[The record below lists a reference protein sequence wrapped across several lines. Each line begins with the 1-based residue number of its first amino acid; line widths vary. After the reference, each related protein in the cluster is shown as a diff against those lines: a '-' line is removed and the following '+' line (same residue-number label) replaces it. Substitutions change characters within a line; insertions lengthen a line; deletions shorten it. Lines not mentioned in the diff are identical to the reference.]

1 MSFSFPGDSCTLHLT
16 YTFLSCARAPVIIL
30 LVLLLFSSTSRFSI
44 NCGFYWN
51 VSVCAKSL
59 SRVRLF
65 ATLWTAACQAPLSM
79 GFFRKEYWSEL
90 HFLLQG
96 IFLTQGSNMHL
107 FCLLHWQV
115 GSLLLGPMLL
125 TWMSWTLCNPM
136 GSSLQ
141 GHLSLEFSRQEYW
154 SGLPCPLPGDLPNP
168 ETKPRSLALQADS
181 SLSEPPGKP
190 QRKGLIWDL
199 NLGPLVASG
208 KNRTL

>member
-1 MSFSFPGDSCTLHLT
+1 M
-16 YTFLSCARAPVIIL
+16 IL

-65 ATLWTAACQAPLSM
+65 ATQWTAACQAPLSM
-79 GFFRKEYWSEL
+79 GYFRKEYWSEL

-96 IFLTQGSNMHL
+96 IFLTQGSNMRL

-125 TWMSWTLCNPM
+125 TWMSWILCNPM

-154 SGLPCPLPGDLPNP
+154 SGLPCPLPRDLPNP
-168 ETKPRSLALQADS
+168 GTKPRSLALQADS

-190 QRKGLIWDL
+190 FLHIATLMCSMNNRLHIQASPLPLHCWARLTAERRIDL
-199 NLGPLVASG
+199 FPP
-208 KNRTL
+208 